1 MVKQVYG
8 AGREH
13 VQITLQQ
20 NMAFTVLQFYTK
32 GLQKEL

>member
-8 AGREH
+8 AGMF
-13 VQITLQQ
+13 TLQQ
-20 NMAFTVLQFYTK
+20 DIAFTVLQFYTK